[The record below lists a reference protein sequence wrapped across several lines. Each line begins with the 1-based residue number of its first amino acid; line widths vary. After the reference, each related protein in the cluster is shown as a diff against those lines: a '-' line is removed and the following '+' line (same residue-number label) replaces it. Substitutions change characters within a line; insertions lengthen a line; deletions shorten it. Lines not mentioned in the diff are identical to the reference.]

1 MKSATTSSVTKSSYS
16 SAASS
21 SQKERTPFKMERNKH
36 KYHNYD
42 TMDSLTN
49 GSSSGTSSSSSTNS
63 SKVKRSDILG
73 STSIDDYPSYSK
85 LKSHDSGYYDGSY
98 YKSKYEDLLSD
109 VSNNRHTPKKVTMPY
124 AGSSTSRQLKPYK
137 RTDSTSNDK
146 HRTAINLYDLL
157 DNDESSTSSQK
168 QQPQQPQTS
177 TTQVNGSYR
186 RQYSQ
191 RKSAGQSLRTAYN
204 HDNNLST
211 TDDSSDDY
219 SDFEKTERENRRKE
233 IQSLIM
239 KYAQLDDFY
248 SKSSNLN
255 GDSDAKKKDNNNN
268 HIDPWDTKAQSPV
281 VIPMKPSTSSKQQP
295 STSKVNGSTSSSGF
309 NALGKSQTTA
319 NISHYQSNYDY
330 NDLSWY
336 GSNYSNSSKNK
347 GSNVVP
353 ITTYAQKSS
362 SKSRMSKALSTF
374 VRIIT
379 LCNE

>member
-49 GSSSGTSSSSSTNS
+49 GSSGSSSSSSINS

-73 STSIDDYPSYSK
+73 STSIDDYPSHTK

-109 VSNNRHTPKKVTMPY
+109 VTNNRHTPKKVTMPY
-124 AGSSTSRQLKPYK
+124 AGASTSRQLKPYK

-157 DNDESSTSSQK
+157 DNDESSTSTQK
-168 QQPQQPQTS
+168 QQQPQS
-177 TTQVNGSYR
+177 NGSYR

-191 RKSAGQSLRTAYN
+191 RKSTGQSLRTAYNGSN

-248 SKSSNLN
+248 SKPSILN
-255 GDSDAKKKDNNNN
+255 GDSDARKKDTNNNN
-268 HIDPWDTKAQSPV
+268 HIDLWDTKAQSPV
-281 VIPMKPSTSSKQQP
+281 VIPMKPSTSSKQQA
-295 STSKVNGSTSSSGF
+295 STSKMNGSGF

-319 NISHYQSNYDY
+319 NIPHYQSNYDY

-336 GSNYSNSSKNK
+336 GSDYSNSSKNK

-379 LCNE
+379 L

>member
-1 MKSATTSSVTKSSYS
+1 MKSATTSSVSKSSYS

-21 SQKERTPFKMERNKH
+21 SQKERTPFKTERNKH
-36 KYHNYD
+36 KYHSTYD
-42 TMDSLTN
+42 TMDSLLN
-49 GSSSGTSSSSSTNS
+49 GSSSTSSSSSSTNS

-73 STSIDDYPSYSK
+73 STSVDEYPSYSK
-85 LKSHDSGYYDGSY
+85 LKSHDSGYFDGSY

-124 AGSSTSRQLKPYK
+124 AGSSTTRQLKPYK
-137 RTDSTSNDK
+137 RTDSTSNDSK

-168 QQPQQPQTS
+168 QQPQTS

-211 TDDSSDDY
+211 TDDSSD

-255 GDSDAKKKDNNNN
+255 GDSESKKKDNNNN
-268 HIDPWDTKAQSPV
+268 STKDPWDTKAQSPV
-281 VIPMKPSTSSKQQP
+281 VIPMKPSNSSKQQP
-295 STSKVNGSTSSSGF
+295 STSRASNGF